1 MMCPCYKCDSRHLGC
16 HSGCEA
22 YKGYRDAIEAAN
34 KRREQ
39 DEAVSDYN
47 ERKYRLLRKIARQ
60 GNERRKKGE

>member
-1 MMCPCYKCDSRHLGC
+1 MMSPCYKCDSRHLGC
-16 HSGCEA
+16 HGGCEA
-22 YKGYRDAIEAAN
+22 YRVYRDAIEAEN

-39 DEAVSDYN
+39 DNAVNDYN